1 MRRRRAK
8 NPIYIYYE
16 TESCK
21 YEYTT
26 YLTLQR
32 TNLDSPSHAC
42 QESSSKG
49 TQKELVHTF
58 KSILKISKTLQ

>member
-21 YEYTT
+21 YEY
-26 YLTLQR
+26 YLSLQR
-32 TNLDSPSHAC
+32 TNLDSPSHVC
-42 QESSSKG
+42 PESSSKG

-58 KSILKISKTLQ
+58 KGILKISKTLQ